1 MRLNTL
7 TGLLTAAAMILPATA
22 ADAVETVS
30 GAPYDYTA
38 TMKPERPYMHQYDK
52 LMMQKLFLA
61 RPDQKGGSNVGMT
74 FADVLEVI
82 KGMDNLSR
90 GVPKI
95 VYLVGWQYEGHD
107 CKYPAFHEFNK
118 ALKRPEDATAR
129 DSYLWLQREAKKYNT
144 TVSVHLLVQDAE
156 PDSPLWQEYVDN
168 DLICRD
174 IDGNLITRAV
184 FNGQPMYD
192 VNLAAEWNKGLLQK
206 RLDEVVELANIKEA
220 GTLHCDAFY
229 ARMSPYNAANMA
241 EQEEAMRKML
251 RYMRAKGI
259 DVTIEFLHN
268 GQRCDKMIGLS
279 PAAWWLDMSAVE
291 RAKFPA
297 SLIAGGQEG
306 KFGKL
311 WLKET
316 FLFGDNYQAEDD
328 FNFVD
333 IYHDKDYSKAW
344 DRAKYGIATRTV
356 PYLFYNTLKIQDY
369 DEPAEKVT
377 YSQGVVTDWKNK
389 TVSWNGTLLR
399 ENDNIFFPLV
409 WKDNKEIMAYS
420 KDGYS
425 DREWKLPQGWSDVK
439 AVTIS
444 EVNIAG
450 TTKPQ
455 TLRVKDGAIRLSIEP
470 NTILSIL
477 PVR

>member
-1 MRLNTL
+1 
-7 TGLLTAAAMILPATA
+7 
-22 ADAVETVS
+22 
-30 GAPYDYTA
+30 
-38 TMKPERPYMHQYDK
+38 
-52 LMMQKLFLA
+52 
-61 RPDQKGGSNVGMT
+61 
-74 FADVLEVI
+74 
-82 KGMDNLSR
+82 
-90 GVPKI
+90 
-95 VYLVGWQYEGHD
+95 
-107 CKYPAFHEFNK
+107 
-118 ALKRPEDATAR
+118 
-129 DSYLWLQREAKKYNT
+129 
-144 TVSVHLLVQDAE
+144 
-156 PDSPLWQEYVDN
+156 
-168 DLICRD
+168 
-174 IDGNLITRAV
+174 
-184 FNGQPMYD
+184 
-192 VNLAAEWNKGLLQK
+192 
-206 RLDEVVELANIKEA
+206 
-220 GTLHCDAFY
+220 
-229 ARMSPYNAANMA
+229 
-241 EQEEAMRKML
+241 MRK
-251 RYMRAKGI
+251 
-259 DVTIEFLHN
+259 
-268 GQRCDKMIGLS
+268 RCDKMIGLS

-420 KDGYS
+420 KDGYR
-425 DREWKLPQGWSDVK
+425 DREWKLPQGWSDVQ

-455 TLRVKDGAIRLSIEP
+455 TLKVKDGAIRLSIEP

>member
-1 MRLNTL
+1 MRLKAL
-7 TGLLTAAAMILPATA
+7 TSLLAAASMIFPATA

-129 DSYLWLQREAKKYNT
+129 DSYLWLQQEARKYNT

-168 DLICRD
+168 NLICRD

-184 FNGQPMYD
+184 FNGVPMYD

-229 ARMSPYNAANMA
+229 ARMSPYDGANMA
-241 EQEEAMRKML
+241 QQEEAMRKML
-251 RYMRAKGI
+251 RYMRDKGI

-455 TLRVKDGAIRLSIEP
+455 TLKVKDGAIRLSIEP